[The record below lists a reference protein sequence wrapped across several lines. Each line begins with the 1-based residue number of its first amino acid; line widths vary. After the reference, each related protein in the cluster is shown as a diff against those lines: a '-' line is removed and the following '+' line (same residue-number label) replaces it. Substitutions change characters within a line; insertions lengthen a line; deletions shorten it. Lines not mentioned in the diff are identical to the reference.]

1 TMRRNCIKPELM
13 EALQMLKF
21 SVKAGRGLDFT
32 AGTSKKAEVMR
43 MELAATDQTLI
54 PEDKTAFIAHL
65 MS

>member
-1 TMRRNCIKPELM
+1 
-13 EALQMLKF
+13 LQMLKF